1 MTPPSIAN
9 ALSFTKAIYK
19 IEESTFATVQA
30 VGNVRLPR
38 FATTFFGGITTARMA
53 MTDEANSG
61 VPITVS
67 SKLDDEGAQEQ
78 GLPPSPQALGGEP
91 QMSRR

>member
-1 MTPPSIAN
+1 
-9 ALSFTKAIYK
+9 
-19 IEESTFATVQA
+19 
-30 VGNVRLPR
+30 
-38 FATTFFGGITTARMA
+38 